1 MIQVILNK
9 DDYEFIIEKAPSF
22 LTEVEAKPAKITDS
36 KVMYLFNTEK
46 DYEDF
51 ESGFNFTIVHDGLDN
66 QDTSNDIGMRLYHIY
81 DSMEVYEQ

>member
-9 DDYEFIIEKAPSF
+9 DDYEFILKKAPAF
-22 LTEVEAKPAKITDS
+22 LIEVDAKPAKITDS

-66 QDTSNDIGMRLYHIY
+66 QDTVNDIGRRLYQIY
-81 DSMEVYEQ
+81 DNLEVYEE

>member
-9 DDYEFIIEKAPSF
+9 DDYEFILEKAPSF

-36 KVMYLFNTEK
+36 KVTYLFNTEK
-46 DYEDF
+46 DYDDF

-66 QDTSNDIGMRLYHIY
+66 QDVSNDIGIRLYQIY